1 VLFSALAPSPPF
13 GALVDPAARPEH
25 KLFRVRSV
33 RGDMADPETFAVDL
47 DASGTFVA
55 LGGTYAAHHRRE
67 SAPRWPIL
75 WTVPHASVVP
85 EGEPIRIPDGVERVE
100 PGTEL
105 VAVLDEPLWQ
115 ADAAA
120 AAAAVRGFTV
130 SNDAKAMGEFPGY
143 PYPDMDVETDDP
155 VGRGFHIMPT
165 FSPTLTEGVA
175 LDPSEVGDLAVETY
189 VDGERV
195 VASSTAEMAWSVGEM
210 LAHVSRVLRLE
221 PGDLV
226 SLGDPA
232 FPGAYLEDADEVVC
246 RIEEVGELRNP
257 VVAD

>member
-1 VLFSALAPSPPF
+1 MTA
-13 GALVDPAARPEH
+13 
-25 KLFRVRSV
+25 
-33 RGDMADPETFAVDL
+33 PETFEIDL
-47 DASGTFVA
+47 DDVGTFVA

-67 SAPRWPIL
+67 VPPRWPIL
-75 WTVPHASVVP
+75 WTVPRASVVP
-85 EGEPIRIPDGVERVE
+85 EGEPVRIPPGIDRVE

-105 VAVLDEPLWQ
+105 VAVLDEPLWR
-115 ADAAA
+115 ADADE

-130 SNDAKAMGEFPGY
+130 SNDAKTMGEFPGY
-143 PYPDMDVETDDP
+143 PYPDMDPETDDP
-155 VGRGFHIMPT
+155 VGRGFHLMPT

-175 LDPSEVGDLAVETY
+175 LAPSDVADRAVETY

-232 FPGAYLEDADEVVC
+232 FPGAYLEDAEEVVC
-246 RIEEVGELRNP
+246 RIEGVGELSNP
-257 VVAD
+257 VVVGDGRGADAPGRPTTDGC